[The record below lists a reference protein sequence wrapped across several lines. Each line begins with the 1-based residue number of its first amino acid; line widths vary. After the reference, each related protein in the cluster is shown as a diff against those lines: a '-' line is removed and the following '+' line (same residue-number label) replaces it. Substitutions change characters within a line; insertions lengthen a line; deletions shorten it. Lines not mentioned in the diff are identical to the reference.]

1 MCSTLCPHRGP
12 EVGGRKFYG
21 RWLLAI
27 AKADALRNEIANDRD
42 PFSSTEDLPQFATHA
57 TALLSRFDKNS
68 AIAMIPM
75 HVWAEYKAFATLVE
89 MGFIRTGHRYQMM
102 IPSNLNMAKV
112 ENAAQTLAET
122 NFDQDEWVWQGPLVT
137 ITHAQARAWQDC
149 LSLMGEGP
157 RSAEREWLLG
167 RARRRKARR
176 VGSKEDGPIKGAR
189 SCVGIPEFGG
199 SPS

>member
-1 MCSTLCPHRGP
+1 M
-12 EVGGRKFYG
+12 
-21 RWLLAI
+21 I
-27 AKADALRNEIANDRD
+27 ATRFRQRRIFRNS
-42 PFSSTEDLPQFATHA
+42 PLTQPLFF
-57 TALLSRFDKNS
+57 SRFDKNS

-89 MGFIRTGHRYQMM
+89 MGFFIRTGHRYQMM

-176 VGSKEDGPIKGAR
+176 VGSKEDGLKREHDPVSAFPKSR
-189 SCVGIPEFGG
+189 GG

>member
-1 MCSTLCPHRGP
+1 MGTLEGGGIMNRTMSRKNCVQPYVLIEGP
-12 EVGGRKFYG
+12 RLGDAKFYG

-27 AKADALRNEIANDRD
+27 AKADALRNEIADDRD

-89 MGFIRTGHRYQMM
+89 MGFFIRTGHRYQMM

-149 LSLMGEGP
+149 LSL
-157 RSAEREWLLG
+157 STG
-167 RARRRKARR
+167 RRPSLCRKGMVAWARAAPESKARR
-176 VGSKEDGPIKGAR
+176 L
-189 SCVGIPEFGG
+189 
-199 SPS
+199 